1 MELLFRATVLYWF
14 LFLVMRGAGKRSLA
28 DLSPLDMLMLIVMGD
43 LIQQGVNQDD
53 MSIVGAMTAVSVFLM
68 WTLLGD
74 WVARKSKAGRRVLV
88 GRPVMVVRDGQILT
102 EIVERER
109 MAAEDILAAAR
120 EQGFA
125 DLSGISVVVLED
137 DGKLS
142 FVPKP
147 DGPKPGSE

>member
-14 LFLVMRGAGKRSLA
+14 VFLVMRGAGKRSLA

-53 MSIVGAMTAVSVFLM
+53 QSIVGAMTAVSVFLM

-74 WVARKSKAGRRVLV
+74 WVIRKSKRGRRILV

-102 EIVERER
+102 ETVERER

-125 DLSGISVVVLED
+125 DLSGIAVAVLED

-147 DGPKPGSE
+147 GDPKPDGR

>member
-1 MELLFRATVLYWF
+1 
-14 LFLVMRGAGKRSLA
+14 
-28 DLSPLDMLMLIVMGD
+28 
-43 LIQQGVNQDD
+43 
-53 MSIVGAMTAVSVFLM
+53 MTAVSVFLM
-68 WTLLGD
+68 WTLPGD
-74 WVARKSKAGRRVLV
+74 WVIRKSKRGRRILV

-125 DLSGISVVVLED
+125 DLSGISVAVLED

-142 FVPKP
+142 FVPNP
-147 DGPKPGSE
+147 DGPKPGGG